1 MVSMI
6 TWYDK
11 VVVSTV
17 YSPSAH
23 VGCYTNTCCSHPLHM
38 ASELEEKEA
47 IGVRNAA
54 QRRLQAEL
62 GIPIEQ
68 VQQSRIHVWEGF
80 WFASL
85 VLQPF

>member
-1 MVSMI
+1 
-6 TWYDK
+6 
-11 VVVSTV
+11 
-17 YSPSAH
+17 
-23 VGCYTNTCCSHPLHM
+23 M